1 MNKNITGDKTFVN
14 IAETINLMININPPS
29 SFKEH
34 SKERSSKKHSS
45 KVLFVSP
52 YTELS
57 SLLKSIIKKSEKPS
71 GRFLLSGKIDRKD
84 LTVTN
89 KKNDFD
95 IDYDNYETHK
105 IDSNKISRSI
115 YENGS
120 SVVTNLHNDNDNDKN
135 IDNDD
140 RNDDIW
146 MCKMNKVITQLYIE
160 K

>member
-14 IAETINLMININPPS
+14 IAETINLMINIDPLS

-34 SKERSSKKHSS
+34 SKQRSKEHS
-45 KVLFVSP
+45 VSP

-71 GRFLLSGKIDRKD
+71 GRFLLLGKIDSKD
-84 LTVTN
+84 LNVIN

-95 IDYDNYETHK
+95 VDYDNNETHK
-105 IDSNKISRSI
+105 IDNNKISRSNN
-115 YENGS
+115 ENGS
-120 SVVTNLHNDNDNDKN
+120 SDNTNLHNENDKN
-135 IDNDD
+135 MDNDD
-140 RNDDIW
+140 RKDDIW
-146 MCKMNKVITQLYIE
+146 MCKMCKIITQLYIE